1 MTDYPETSP
10 RHQPEDELDQ
20 RLATL
25 WRVESPRVIARL
37 MRQVGDL
44 DTAEELAQ
52 DAFVAAIEKWR
63 RDGVPDDPAAWLNT
77 TARFLAV
84 DRIRRR
90 DTQRGKY
97 HLVAASQPQALE
109 HNFDEIV
116 DGDLADDLLG
126 LIFIACHP
134 ILSPDA
140 RSALTLKLVCGLSTD
155 EVARAFLTP
164 TTTIAQRIVRAKHTL
179 AAAKVRFELPPESER
194 QARLDAVREVIY
206 LVFNEGHSATSGD
219 LWIRGDL
226 CAEAL
231 RLGRMLAALT
241 PSDTETLG
249 LLALI
254 ELQAS
259 RLRARTGPDGEPVLL
274 LDQDRTRWDRLLIQR
289 GLANIDRIERLG
301 GTVGPYALQ
310 AAIAACHARA
320 TVAED
325 TDWERITA
333 LYDGL
338 ARISPSPVV
347 ELNRGVATAQA
358 FGPEAGLEIVLPL
371 FDVPGMRD
379 YHLLPAVAGEL
390 LCRSGAHEQAREHF
404 LRAAAI
410 TRNTVERTTMQ
421 GRAAQ
426 CAARH
431 STSP

>member
-1 MTDYPETSP
+1 MTDHTETSP
-10 RHQPEDELDQ
+10 GRRPEDGLDQ
-20 RLATL
+20 WLATL
-25 WRVESPRVIARL
+25 WRVESPRMIARL

-52 DAFVAAIEKWR
+52 DVFVAAIEKWR
-63 RDGVPDDPAAWLNT
+63 QDGVPDNPAAWLNT

-90 DTQRGKY
+90 DSQRGKY
-97 HLVAASQPQALE
+97 QLVAASQLNTVE
-109 HNFDEIV
+109 HDIDEIV
-116 DGDLADDLLG
+116 EGDLAEDLLG
-126 LIFIACHP
+126 LIFMACHP

-140 RSALTLKLVCGLSTD
+140 RSALTLKLVCGLTTD
-155 EVARAFLTP
+155 EVARAFLAPTP
-164 TTTIAQRIVRAKHTL
+164 TIAQRVVRAKRTL

-194 QARLDAVREVIY
+194 SARLDAVREVIY
-206 LVFNEGHSATSGD
+206 LVFNEGHAATSGD
-219 LWIRGDL
+219 EWIRGDL

-241 PSDTETLG
+241 PSDPETLG

-254 ELQAS
+254 EIQAS
-259 RLRARTGPDGEPVLL
+259 RLRARVGPQGEAVLL
-274 LDQDRTRWDRLLIQR
+274 LDQDRSRWDRLLIQR

-320 TVAED
+320 TVAEE
-325 TDWERITA
+325 TDWEQIAA

-338 ARISPSPVV
+338 ARINPSPVV

-379 YHLLPAVAGEL
+379 YHLLPAVAGDL
-390 LCRSGAHEQAREHF
+390 LCRCGAHEEARDHF
-404 LRAAAI
+404 LRAAAL
-410 TRNTVERTTMQ
+410 TQNTVERTTMQ
-421 GRAAQ
+421 SRAAT
-426 CAARH
+426 CAAGH
-431 STSP
+431 APSM

>member
-1 MTDYPETSP
+1 MTDDLEKSRRRRSET
-10 RHQPEDELDQ
+10 ELDR
-20 RLATL
+20 RLAAL

-52 DAFVAAIEKWR
+52 DVFVAAIERWR
-63 RDGVPDDPAAWLNT
+63 QDGMPDNPAAWLNT

-97 HLVAASQPQALE
+97 HLVAASQPEALE
-109 HNFDEIV
+109 HDLDEIV

-126 LIFIACHP
+126 LIFMACHP

-155 EVARAFLTP
+155 DVARAFLTP
-164 TTTIAQRIVRAKHTL
+164 APTIAQRVVRAKRTL
-179 AAAKVRFELPPESER
+179 AAAKVRFELPPASER
-194 QARLDAVREVIY
+194 PARLDAVREVIY
-206 LVFNEGHSATSGD
+206 LVFNEGHTATSGD
-219 LWIRGDL
+219 RWIRGDL

-274 LDQDRTRWDRLLIQR
+274 LDQDRTHWDRLLIQR

-301 GTVGPYALQ
+301 GTVGQYALQ

-320 TVAED
+320 KVAQD

-358 FGPEAGLEIVLPL
+358 FGPGAGLEIVLPL
-371 FDVPGMRD
+371 FEVPGMRD
-379 YHLLPAVAGEL
+379 YHLLWAVSGDL
-390 LCRSGAHEQAREHF
+390 LCRSGAHQKAREHF
-404 LRAAAI
+404 LRSAAI
-410 TRNTVERTTMQ
+410 TRNSVERRTMQ

-426 CAARH
+426 CVAHQSA
-431 STSP
+431 SP

>member
-1 MTDYPETSP
+1 
-10 RHQPEDELDQ
+10 
-20 RLATL
+20 
-25 WRVESPRVIARL
+25 VIARL

-52 DAFVAAIEKWR
+52 DTFVAAIEKWR
-63 RDGVPDDPAAWLNT
+63 QDGVPDNPAAWLNT

-90 DTQRGKY
+90 DVRRGKY
-97 HLVAASQPQALE
+97 QLVAASQPDTHQPDL
-109 HNFDEIV
+109 DTIV
-116 DGDLADDLLG
+116 DNDLADDLLG
-126 LIFIACHP
+126 LIFMACHP

-140 RSALTLKLVCGLSTD
+140 RSALTLKLVCGLTTD

-164 TTTIAQRIVRAKHTL
+164 VPTVAQRIVRAKRTL
-179 AAAKVRFELPPESER
+179 EAAHVRFELPGESER
-194 QARLDAVREVIY
+194 AARLDAVREVVY
-206 LVFNEGHSATSGD
+206 LVFNEGYSATSGD
-219 LWIRGDL
+219 NWMRSDL

-231 RLGRMLAALT
+231 RLGRILAALT
-241 PSDTETLG
+241 PRDTETLG

-254 ELQAS
+254 EIQAS
-259 RLRARTGPDGEPVLL
+259 RLRARTAPDGEPVLL
-274 LDQDRTRWDRLLIQR
+274 LDQDRTRWDRLLIRR
-289 GLANIDRIERLG
+289 GLANIDTIERLG

-358 FGPEAGLEIVLPL
+358 FGPQAGLDIVLPL

-379 YHLLPAVAGEL
+379 YHLLPAVAGDL
-390 LCRSGAHEQAREHF
+390 LCRSGEHDQAREHF
-404 LRAAAI
+404 LRAAGM
-410 TRNTVERTTMQ
+410 TQNEVERTTMQ
-421 GRAAQ
+421 RRAAA
-426 CAARH
+426 CAAGH
-431 STSP
+431 LTADENGPTLTS

>member
-1 MTDYPETSP
+1 VTDYVEPFP
-10 RHQPEDELDQ
+10 RQGSRDRLDQ
-20 RLATL
+20 RLAAL

-52 DAFVAAIEKWR
+52 DVFVAAIEKWQK
-63 RDGVPDDPAAWLNT
+63 DGVPDNPAAWLNT

-90 DTQRGKY
+90 DTGRGKY
-97 HLVAASQPQALE
+97 HLVAAAQPQSRE
-109 HNFDEIV
+109 HDIDEIV
-116 DGDLADDLLG
+116 DGELADDLLG
-126 LIFIACHP
+126 LIFMACHP

-140 RSALTLKLVCGLSTD
+140 RSALTLKLVCGLSTED
-155 EVARAFLTP
+155 VARAFLTP
-164 TTTIAQRIVRAKHTL
+164 APTIAQRVVRAKRTL
-179 AAAKVRFELPPESER
+179 SAAKVRFELPAAAER
-194 QARLDAVREVIY
+194 SARLDAVREVIY

-219 LWIRGDL
+219 QWFRADL

-241 PSDTETLG
+241 PADTETLG
-249 LLALI
+249 LLALM

-259 RLRARTGPDGEPVLL
+259 RLRARTRPDGSPVLL

-289 GLANIDRIERLG
+289 GLAIIEVIARRG

-310 AAIAACHARA
+310 AEIAACHARA
-320 TVAED
+320 AAAED

-358 FGPEAGLEIVLPL
+358 FGPRAGLEIVLPL

-379 YHLLPAVAGEL
+379 YHLLSAVTGDL
-390 LCRSGAHEQAREHF
+390 LCRSGEHERAREHF
-404 LRAAAI
+404 LRAAAQ
-410 TRNTVERTTMQ
+410 TRNGVERTTMQ
-421 GRAAQ
+421 NRAAD
-426 CAARH
+426 CATH
-431 STSP
+431 HPTSS